1 MNEFLR
7 KFIMDTVIEMIEKK
21 VAEWQ
26 VRKYALDWYS
36 KGLLTETDLA
46 VIEEKYTVK
55 EEPVEEE
62 VESTEVVETVETTEE
77 PTDTNVGTIEEEV
90 VE

>member
-7 KFIMDTVIEMIEKK
+7 KFIMNTVLDMIEQK
-21 VAEWQ
+21 VSEWQ
-26 VRKYALDWYS
+26 VRQYALGWYS
-36 KGLLTETDLA
+36 KELLTEEDLT

-55 EEPVEEE
+55 EETVTEEIVED
-62 VESTEVVETVETTEE
+62 VENIEETVIETTEE
-77 PTDTNVGTIEEEV
+77 V

>member
-36 KGLLTETDLA
+36 KGLLTEDDLA

-55 EEPVEEE
+55 EENVTEEIVED
-62 VESTEVVETVETTEE
+62 VESTE
-77 PTDTNVGTIEEEV
+77 EV

>member
-36 KGLLTETDLA
+36 KGLLTEDDLA

-55 EEPVEEE
+55 EENVTEEIVED
-62 VESTEVVETVETTEE
+62 VESTEETST
-77 PTDTNVGTIEEEV
+77 EEV

>member
-7 KFIMDTVIEMIEKK
+7 KFIMNTISDMIEQK
-21 VAEWQ
+21 VSEWQ
-26 VRKYALDWYS
+26 VRQYALGWYS
-36 KGLLTETDLA
+36 KELLTEEDLA

-55 EEPVEEE
+55 EEVIENKEEIVED
-62 VESTEVVETVETTEE
+62 VESIEETST
-77 PTDTNVGTIEEEV
+77 EEV